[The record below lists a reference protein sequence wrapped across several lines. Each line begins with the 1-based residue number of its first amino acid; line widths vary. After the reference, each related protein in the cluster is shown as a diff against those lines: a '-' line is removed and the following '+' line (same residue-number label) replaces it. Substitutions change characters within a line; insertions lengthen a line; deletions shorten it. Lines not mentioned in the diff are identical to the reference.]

1 MSDKEILKTIQN
13 DIKKIDEIIETSI
26 NNEEI
31 DYLKIIKKS
40 LKEHQHE

>member
-1 MSDKEILKTIQN
+1 MTDKEILKTVQN

-26 NNEEI
+26 INEEI
-31 DYLKIIKKS
+31 DYLKTIKKA